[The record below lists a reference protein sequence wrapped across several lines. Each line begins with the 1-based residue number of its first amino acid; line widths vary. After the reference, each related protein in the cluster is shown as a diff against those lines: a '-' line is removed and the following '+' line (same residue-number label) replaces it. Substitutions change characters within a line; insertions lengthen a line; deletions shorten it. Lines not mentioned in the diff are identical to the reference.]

1 LKTLERVKSR
11 VSGNVAVG
19 DQWQLTIADL
29 DEALFSIASVL
40 DFSAAI
46 SREGA
51 QDYLRL
57 EVRVVER
64 ANDNI
69 AGAIDVALESIPA
82 VRLAR
87 TSHQLDVVVAMQ
99 NTRLVV
105 ARPIK
110 RTIMDRRTGA

>member
-1 LKTLERVKSR
+1 
-11 VSGNVAVG
+11 
-19 DQWQLTIADL
+19 L

-57 EVRVVER
+57 EVWVVER

-110 RTIMDRRTGA
+110 RTIMDRRTGARPNARN